1 MANLR
6 RRMPAPAALDFD
18 PYEHDPERW
27 GVSLSQ
33 SAELMLPCLDAAGAR
48 SVLEIGAY
56 AGDLTRVL
64 VGWAQRADATV
75 GAVDPAPQP
84 ALVKLAEEHPE
95 LHLIRRTSLEALP
108 DIELPDAVVID
119 GDHNWYT
126 VTEELRLIGGR
137 APGAELPLLIFHDV
151 SWPHARRDDYHEA
164 GAIPADARQPVA
176 GADAGI
182 FPGEPG
188 LRPGGGL
195 PYPNSAAREGGP
207 HNGVRTAV
215 EDFAAARPDVRFA
228 RVPTF
233 FGFGVVWSTQA
244 PWSDAVAAI
253 VDPWDGHPLLERLE
267 ANRVH
272 HLALGQTRL
281 RELWAEQQRRSRQE
295 VVLRRL
301 LDSSAFALAE
311 RLSRLRRRAGVAPGS
326 AVVSRDEVRRALDEP
341 S

>member
-1 MANLR
+1 MTASLHG
-6 RRMPAPAALDFD
+6 FD
-18 PYEHDPERW
+18 PYDHDPERW

-48 SVLEIGAY
+48 SVVEIGAF

-64 VGWAQRADATV
+64 VAWAARSGATV
-75 GAVDPAPQP
+75 GAIDPAPQP
-84 ALVKLAEEHPE
+84 ALEALADQHPE
-95 LHLIRRTSLEALP
+95 LSLVRRTSLAALP
-108 DIELPDAVVID
+108 EIGLPDAVVID

-126 VTEELRLIGGR
+126 VSEELRLIDER
-137 APGAELPLLIFHDV
+137 APGGGLPLLLFHDV

-164 GAIPADARQPVA
+164 GAIPAEHRHEVA
-176 GADAGI
+176 GADGGI

-207 HNGVRTAV
+207 RNGVRTAV
-215 EDFAAARPDVRFA
+215 EDFAAGRQDVRFA
-228 RVPTF
+228 RVPSF
-233 FGFGVVWSTQA
+233 FGFGVAWSREA
-244 PWSDAVAAI
+244 PWSDAVAAV

-281 RELWAEQQRRSRQE
+281 RELWAEQERRGRQE
-295 VVLRRL
+295 VLLRRL

-311 RLSRLRRRAGVAPGS
+311 RLSRLRRRAGVAPG
-326 AVVSRDEVRRALDEP
+326 ATVVSRDEIRRALDEP
-341 S
+341 R